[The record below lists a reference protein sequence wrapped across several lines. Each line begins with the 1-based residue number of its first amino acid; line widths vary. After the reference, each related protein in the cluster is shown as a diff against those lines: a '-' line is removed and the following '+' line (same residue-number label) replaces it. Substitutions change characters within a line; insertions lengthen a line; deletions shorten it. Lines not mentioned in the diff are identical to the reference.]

1 MLDVLLDALIDSLKA
16 AAVVFILNIIISF
29 VEGKIST
36 KVVKESK
43 LSTLFGS
50 AIGLIPQCGFSIVA
64 SDMFVKKKITIGTL
78 VAVFITCSDEA
89 LPMMLSQPNKM
100 IYILPLLGIKF
111 VAGFIVGTLLD
122 FIIDHVNAPQSFDQ
136 VMVNN
141 EEVIQKGC
149 CNHDIEENAKPTK
162 VALVKEHLLH
172 PLVHTLKIFIY
183 IFIVNI
189 IFGII
194 IYYVG
199 EDVISNFLTSYYY
212 LTPLFSIIVGL
223 IPNCASSV
231 IITELFL
238 QGSLSFGAALAG
250 LICNAGLGLV
260 YLIKN
265 KKNLKD
271 VLIIVLTLVITALIF
286 GYGSILIESFI
297 K

>member
-1 MLDVLLDALIDSLKA
+1 MLDVFLDATLDTLKA
-16 AAVVFILNIIISF
+16 VAVVFILNIIISF

-64 SDMFVKKKITIGTL
+64 SDMFIKKKITIGTL

-89 LPMMLSQPNKM
+89 LPMMLSNPSKM

-111 VAGFIVGTLLD
+111 VAGFLVGTLLD
-122 FIIDHVNAPQSFDQ
+122 FILDKVNKPQSFDE
-136 VMVNN
+136 VMVSD

-149 CNHDIEENAKPTK
+149 CNHDIEENAKQTK
-162 VALVKEHLLH
+162 LQFVKEHLLH
-172 PLVHTLKIFIY
+172 PFIHSLKIFIY
-183 IFIVNI
+183 IFIVNML
-189 IFGII
+189 FGTI

-199 EDVISNFLTSYYY
+199 EDVISSFLTSYYY
-212 LTPLFSIIVGL
+212 LTPLLSILVGL

-238 QGSLSFGAALAG
+238 QGSLSFGACLSG

-265 KKNLKD
+265 KKNIKD
-271 VLIIVLTLVITALIF
+271 VLIIILTLVITALIF

>member
-1 MLDVLLDALIDSLKA
+1 MLDVLLDALIDTLKA
-16 AAVVFILNIIISF
+16 TGVVFILNIVISF
-29 VEGKIST
+29 IEGKIST

-64 SDMFVKKKITIGTL
+64 SDMFIKKKITIGTL

-89 LPMMLSQPNKM
+89 LPMMLSQPNKI

-111 VAGFIVGTLLD
+111 IAGFLVGTLLD
-122 FIIDHVNAPQSFDQ
+122 FILDHVNRPQSFDQ

-162 VALVKEHLLH
+162 SQLLKEHLLH
-172 PLVHTLKIFIY
+172 PFIHSLKIFVY

-199 EDVISNFLTSYYY
+199 EDVISDFLTSYYY
-212 LTPLFSIIVGL
+212 LTPVLSILVGL

-238 QGSLSFGAALAG
+238 QGSLPFGAALAG

-265 KKNLKD
+265 KKNIKD
-271 VLIIVLTLVITALIF
+271 VLIIILTLVITALVF
-286 GYGSILIESFI
+286 GYGSLLIESFI